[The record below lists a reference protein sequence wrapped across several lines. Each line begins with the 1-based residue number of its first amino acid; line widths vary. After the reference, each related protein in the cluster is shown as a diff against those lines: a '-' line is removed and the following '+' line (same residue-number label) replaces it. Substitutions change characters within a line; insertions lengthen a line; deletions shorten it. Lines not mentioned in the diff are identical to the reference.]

1 MAARLHARGI
11 TVTTSL
17 AGRTR
22 EPKPLKGHIRTGGF
36 GGPEGLAAHIREN
49 GISLLVD
56 LTHPFA
62 THMSENARKASQ
74 IAGFPLLHWQ
84 RPGWTKLEGDNWIEV
99 PDIPAAIAAI
109 PANAQILLA
118 LGSQHIAPFAARAD
132 VHYLIRMVDEPAT
145 RLPLPDHELLLAKP
159 GSVEE
164 EFALLRDKRITH
176 VVCRNSGGKASYAKI
191 AAARL
196 LGLPVVMI
204 MRDDNGKETGS
215 IENFENLILSAITS
229 FTGQLF
235 P

>member
-1 MAARLHARGI
+1 MCASAALRFWEEQRDCAR
-11 TVTTSL
+11 
-17 AGRTR
+17 RTR
-22 EPKPLKGHIRTGGF
+22 LTFFFGCSRHIDAR
-36 GGPEGLAAHIREN
+36 HIHIPN
-49 GISLLVD
+49 ISI
-56 LTHPFA
+56 
-62 THMSENARKASQ
+62 Q
-74 IAGFPLLHWQ
+74 
-84 RPGWTKLEGDNWIEV
+84 
-99 PDIPAAIAAI
+99 AAIAAI